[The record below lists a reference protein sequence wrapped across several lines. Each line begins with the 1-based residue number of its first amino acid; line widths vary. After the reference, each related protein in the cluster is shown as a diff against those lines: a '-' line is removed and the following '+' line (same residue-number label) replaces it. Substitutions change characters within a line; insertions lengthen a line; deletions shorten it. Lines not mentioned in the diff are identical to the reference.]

1 MDQNR
6 ELYLKFHL
14 ILIKLLEVLY
24 LILKEL
30 AFKVEEKL
38 VNEKAKAIRKKGQT
52 PGVIYGEALE
62 NPISIKIANTQLP
75 KIFKTHLTSSV
86 VPLEVNNDVKNC
98 VIKDIQKD
106 MYGKVI
112 HVDFQY
118 VKANEV
124 IKLKVPVTFE
134 GQGAL
139 ETNRLVL
146 ETFASEIEVQGAVEK
161 LPEKIEIDVSNKKFE
176 DKILAKD
183 ITLPEGVHLVTAE
196 DTLLALVA
204 GTEGE
209 PEEEEAETDEKTE

>member
-1 MDQNR
+1 MS
-6 ELYLKFHL
+6 
-14 ILIKLLEVLY
+14 
-24 LILKEL
+24 EL

-52 PGVIYGEALE
+52 PGVIYGEFLD

-75 KIFKTHLTSSV
+75 KILKTHLTSSV

-106 MYGKVI
+106 VYGKII

-204 GTEGE
+204 GTESE
-209 PEEEEAETDEKTE
+209 PEEEEETDEKTE

>member
-1 MDQNR
+1 MS
-6 ELYLKFHL
+6 
-14 ILIKLLEVLY
+14 
-24 LILKEL
+24 EL

-38 VNEKAKAIRKKGQT
+38 ANEKAKAIRRNGQT
-52 PGVIYGEALE
+52 PGVIYGEFLD

-75 KIFKTHLTSSV
+75 KILKTHLTSSV

-106 MYGKVI
+106 MYGKII

-146 ETFASEIEVQGAVEK
+146 ETFASEIEVQGVVEK
-161 LPEKIEIDVSNKKFE
+161 LPEKIDIDVSDKKFE

-183 ITLPEGVHLVTAE
+183 VTLPEGVHLVTAE
-196 DTLLALVA
+196 DTLLAVVA
-204 GTEGE
+204 GTET
-209 PEEEEAETDEKTE
+209 EEESEEETEEKTE

>member
-1 MDQNR
+1 MS
-6 ELYLKFHL
+6 
-14 ILIKLLEVLY
+14 
-24 LILKEL
+24 EL

-38 VNEKAKAIRKKGQT
+38 ANEKAKAIRRNGQT
-52 PGVIYGEALE
+52 PGVIYGEFLD

-75 KIFKTHLTSSV
+75 KILKTHLTSSV
-86 VPLEVNNDVKNC
+86 VSLEVNNDVKNC

-106 MYGKVI
+106 MYGKII

-134 GQGAL
+134 GQSAL

-161 LPEKIEIDVSNKKFE
+161 LPEKIDIDVSDKKFE
-176 DKILAKD
+176 YKILARD
-183 ITLPEGVHLVTAE
+183 VTLPEGVHLVTAE
-196 DTLLALVA
+196 DTLLAVVA
-204 GTEGE
+204 GTET
-209 PEEEEAETDEKTE
+209 EEESEEETEEKTE

>member
-1 MDQNR
+1 MS
-6 ELYLKFHL
+6 
-14 ILIKLLEVLY
+14 
-24 LILKEL
+24 EL

-52 PGVIYGEALE
+52 PGVIYGEFLD

-75 KIFKTHLTSSV
+75 KILKTHLTSSV

-106 MYGKVI
+106 VYGKII

-209 PEEEEAETDEKTE
+209 PEEETETDEKTE

>member
-1 MDQNR
+1 MS
-6 ELYLKFHL
+6 
-14 ILIKLLEVLY
+14 
-24 LILKEL
+24 EL

-38 VNEKAKAIRKKGQT
+38 ANEKAKAIRRNGQT
-52 PGVIYGEALE
+52 PGVIYGEFLD

-75 KIFKTHLTSSV
+75 KILKTHLTSSV
-86 VPLEVNNDVKNC
+86 VSLEVNNDVKNC

-106 MYGKVI
+106 MYGKII

-134 GQGAL
+134 GQTAL

-146 ETFASEIEVQGAVEK
+146 ETFASEIEVQGVVEK
-161 LPEKIEIDVSNKKFE
+161 LPEKIDIDVSDKKFE

-183 ITLPEGVHLVTAE
+183 VTLPEGVHLVTAE
-196 DTLLALVA
+196 DTLLAVVA
-204 GTEGE
+204 GTET
-209 PEEEEAETDEKTE
+209 EEESEEETEEKTE

>member
-1 MDQNR
+1 MS
-6 ELYLKFHL
+6 
-14 ILIKLLEVLY
+14 
-24 LILKEL
+24 EL

-38 VNEKAKAIRKKGQT
+38 ANEKAKAIRRNGQT
-52 PGVIYGEALE
+52 PGVIYGEFLD
-62 NPISIKIANTQLP
+62 NPISIKIANTQFP
-75 KIFKTHLTSSV
+75 KILKTHLTSSV

-106 MYGKVI
+106 MYGKII

-139 ETNRLVL
+139 ETNKLVL

-161 LPEKIEIDVSNKKFE
+161 LPEKIDIDVSNKKFE

-183 ITLPEGVHLVTAE
+183 VTLPEGVHLVTAE
-196 DTLLALVA
+196 DTLLAVVA
-204 GTEGE
+204 GTET
-209 PEEEEAETDEKTE
+209 EEESEEETEEKTE

>member
-1 MDQNR
+1 MS
-6 ELYLKFHL
+6 
-14 ILIKLLEVLY
+14 
-24 LILKEL
+24 EL

-38 VNEKAKAIRKKGQT
+38 ANEKAKAIRRNGQT
-52 PGVIYGEALE
+52 PGVIYGEFLD

-75 KIFKTHLTSSV
+75 KILKTHLTSSV
-86 VPLEVNNDVKNC
+86 VSLEVNNDIKNC

-106 MYGKVI
+106 MYGKII

-134 GQGAL
+134 GQTAL

-161 LPEKIEIDVSNKKFE
+161 LPEKIDIDVSDKKFE

-183 ITLPEGVHLVTAE
+183 VTLPEGVHLVTAE
-196 DTLLALVA
+196 DTLLAVVA
-204 GTEGE
+204 GTET
-209 PEEEEAETDEKTE
+209 EEESEEETEEKTE

>member
-1 MDQNR
+1 MS
-6 ELYLKFHL
+6 
-14 ILIKLLEVLY
+14 
-24 LILKEL
+24 EL

-38 VNEKAKAIRKKGQT
+38 VNEKAKSIRKKGQT
-52 PGVIYGEALE
+52 PGVIYGEFLD

-75 KIFKTHLTSSV
+75 KILKTHLTSSV

-106 MYGKVI
+106 VYGKII

-209 PEEEEAETDEKTE
+209 PEEEETETDEKTE

>member
-1 MDQNR
+1 MS
-6 ELYLKFHL
+6 
-14 ILIKLLEVLY
+14 
-24 LILKEL
+24 EL

-38 VNEKAKAIRKKGQT
+38 ANEKAKSIRRNGQT
-52 PGVIYGEALE
+52 PGVIYGEFLD

-75 KIFKTHLTSSV
+75 KILKTHLTSSV

-106 MYGKVI
+106 MYGKII

-146 ETFASEIEVQGAVEK
+146 ETFASEIEVQGVVEK
-161 LPEKIEIDVSNKKFE
+161 LPEKIDIDVSDKKFE

-183 ITLPEGVHLVTAE
+183 VTLPEGVHLVTAE
-196 DTLLALVA
+196 DTLLAVVA
-204 GTEGE
+204 GTETE
-209 PEEEEAETDEKTE
+209 EESEEEAEEKTE

>member
-1 MDQNR
+1 MS
-6 ELYLKFHL
+6 
-14 ILIKLLEVLY
+14 
-24 LILKEL
+24 EL

-38 VNEKAKAIRKKGQT
+38 ANEKAKAIRRNGQT
-52 PGVIYGEALE
+52 PGVIYGEFLD

-75 KIFKTHLTSSV
+75 KILKTHLTSSV

-106 MYGKVI
+106 MYGKII

-161 LPEKIEIDVSNKKFE
+161 LPEKIDIDVSDKKFE

-183 ITLPEGVHLVTAE
+183 VTLPEGVHLVTAE
-196 DTLLALVA
+196 DTLLAVVA
-204 GTEGE
+204 GTET
-209 PEEEEAETDEKTE
+209 EEESEEETEEKTE

>member
-1 MDQNR
+1 MS
-6 ELYLKFHL
+6 
-14 ILIKLLEVLY
+14 
-24 LILKEL
+24 EL

-38 VNEKAKAIRKKGQT
+38 ANEKAKAIRRNGQT
-52 PGVIYGEALE
+52 PGVIYGEFLD

-75 KIFKTHLTSSV
+75 KILKTHLTSSV
-86 VPLEVNNDVKNC
+86 VSLEVNNDIKNC

-106 MYGKVI
+106 MYGKII

-134 GQGAL
+134 GQSAL

-161 LPEKIEIDVSNKKFE
+161 LPEKIDIDVSDKKFE

-183 ITLPEGVHLVTAE
+183 VTLPEGVHLVTAE
-196 DTLLALVA
+196 DTLLAVVA
-204 GTEGE
+204 GTET
-209 PEEEEAETDEKTE
+209 EEESEEETEEKTE